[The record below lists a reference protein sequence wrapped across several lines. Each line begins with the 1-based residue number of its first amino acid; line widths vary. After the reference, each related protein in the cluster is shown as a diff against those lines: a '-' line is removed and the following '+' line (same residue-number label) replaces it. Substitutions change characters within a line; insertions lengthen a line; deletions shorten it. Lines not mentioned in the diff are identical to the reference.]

1 MQTLISCTGRCWKRS
16 HASALAAAL
25 GLALGLTLAL
35 SPAPL
40 HAQPAKSPAKA
51 QSGKRPAAPA
61 KKGGGAKQKS
71 KAPRQASSA
80 PGTPDPAARASV
92 TGGQGTTAEPAAE
105 VEELKALDPVL
116 FPELSPARPAPWQRD
131 DGPRVTASGLP
142 APAPAGASP
151 ASGAAVAV
159 APTDLAWLD
168 ALAKP
173 DIPFRWDPR
182 VVRYLEF
189 YRSSPKGRSMATTFL
204 RKFGRYGESLRK
216 VLRRHGM
223 PEDIAW
229 LAMMESAFDP
239 RAQSP
244 AGAAGLWQFTPKGAQ
259 AYGLRIDRWV
269 DERLDPERS
278 TDAAARYLID
288 LNRRFGRWE
297 LAFAAYNMGYGAL
310 LTSIRKYNTNDFW
323 ELSRLE
329 AGLPLETAL
338 YVPKIIAI
346 AVVARNPAAFGLTG
360 VTADPPEKFEV
371 ATVGPG
377 VSLAAIAISSGAE
390 VHELRRLNPQL
401 LEATTPPD
409 GSGVAMFAVRVPM
422 GIAAKLEGRTLA
434 RTHAGA
440 ADMDRIAVRWGE
452 SLESIAT
459 ERGTTEAR
467 LRQLNGLSSTVPLR
481 PGTSL
486 FVPRADGPPE
496 GDPDEPPTVVVS
508 RRASDIPGR
517 RHVLYEVVWG
527 DELRDVARVL
537 GVTVDDL
544 CGWNAIDASAQLHG
558 KMVLQAFLDPRR
570 KAEDVRLLD
579 PQRVRLLIAGT
590 DDFFEHVEGQKGRQ
604 RIKVVVGQGDTF
616 KSLAQRYDLTLG
628 MLERINHRSRHDALV
643 PGETLVVYAKQ
654 ATRPAEK
661 VGLEEDPAIP
671 SMTQARAGAPTAAA
685 APGAPDR
692 RN

>member
-1 MQTLISCTGRCWKRS
+1 MRTLIACAL
-16 HASALAAAL
+16 ASALALAGLPAAV
-25 GLALGLTLAL
+25 
-35 SPAPL
+35 
-40 HAQPAKSPAKA
+40 AQPAKSPAKA
-51 QSGKRPAAPA
+51 AAGGKRPAAPA
-61 KKGGGAKQKS
+61 KKGGAKKATPAGK
-71 KAPRQASSA
+71 KAPRQANSA
-80 PGTPDPAARASV
+80 PGAPDPSARATV
-92 TGGQGTTAEPAAE
+92 AGAPAAATGPAAE

-116 FPELSPARPAPWQRD
+116 FPELTPARPPPWQRE
-131 DGPRVTASGLP
+131 DGPRVSASGLP
-142 APAPAGASP
+142 PAPPRASAP
-151 ASGAAVAV
+151 GAAMAV

-204 RKFGRYGESLRK
+204 RKFGRYGEPIRR

-239 RAQSP
+239 RAQSA

-288 LNRRFGRWE
+288 LHRRFGRWE

-346 AVVARNPAAFGLTG
+346 AVVARNPAAFGVEG
-360 VTADPPEKFEV
+360 VTADPEEKFEV

-377 VSLAAIAISSGAE
+377 VSLAAIAISSGAD

-401 LEATTPPD
+401 LDATTPPD
-409 GSGVAMFAVRVPM
+409 DGRPAMFAVRVPP
-422 GIAAKLEGRTLA
+422 GIAAKLEGRTL
-434 RTHAGA
+434 TAGDRRGPT

-452 SLESIAT
+452 SLESIAAA
-459 ERGTTEAR
+459 RGTTEAK

-486 FVPRADGPPE
+486 FVPRVGDGPAA
-496 GDPDEPPTVVVS
+496 DPDEPPTVVVS
-508 RRASDIPGR
+508 RKATAVAGR
-517 RHVLYEVVWG
+517 KHVLYEVVWG

-544 CGWNAIDASAQLHG
+544 CRWNAIDASAQLHG
-558 KMVLQAFLDPRR
+558 KMVLQAFVDPRR
-570 KAEDVRLLD
+570 VDARGAADDVRLQT
-579 PQRVRLLIAGT
+579 PERVRLLVAGS
-590 DDFFEHVEGQKGRQ
+590 DEFFEHVEGQKGRQ
-604 RIKVVVGQGDTF
+604 RIKVVVAQGDSF
-616 KSLAQRYDLTLG
+616 KSLAQKYDLSLG
-628 MLERINHRSRHDALV
+628 MLERINHRSRHDALA
-643 PGETLVVYAKQ
+643 PGETLVVYAK
-654 ATRPAEK
+654 APARPAEK
-661 VGLEEDPAIP
+661 SVAPEDDAL
-671 SMTQARAGAPTAAA
+671 ARPREADGASASAPAA
-685 APGAPDR
+685 APDPA
-692 RN
+692 N